1 MKNDIYIEPN
11 GLNSTIEK
19 IKEDNNEIY
28 QLMDNINNLFIGI
41 DNNKWDTPSRKSMDE
56 ELIPFITE
64 RKETIKNV
72 FENNVTF
79 LNNVVSIYLSKNE
92 LIENSSEKLES

>member
-1 MKNDIYIEPN
+1 
-11 GLNSTIEK
+11 
-19 IKEDNNEIY
+19 
-28 QLMDNINNLFIGI
+28 
-41 DNNKWDTPSRKSMDE
+41 MDE